1 MPKAR
6 SGEEES
12 RVDYLAKKKD
22 PTKASP
28 AKIPKLIESFKYRA
42 VFPTYEQLQ
51 ADGGWDEAIL
61 KNLLATQTQRKVSSE
76 SATTTTTNGSSTARA
91 SSDAMAS
98 TVVNGSAVVPPSIH
112 TLLEGTVPLPT
123 SIFHPDRA
131 RDSPLKPISHEKNLR
146 RSSAK

>member
-1 MPKAR
+1 M
-6 SGEEES
+6 
-12 RVDYLAKKKD
+12 
-22 PTKASP
+22 TK
-28 AKIPKLIESFKYRA
+28 LTELQYRA

-123 SIFHPDRA
+123 SVSKRWT
-131 RDSPLKPISHEKNLR
+131 ENLFCR
-146 RSSAK
+146 LTWYRSSILMELVTLR